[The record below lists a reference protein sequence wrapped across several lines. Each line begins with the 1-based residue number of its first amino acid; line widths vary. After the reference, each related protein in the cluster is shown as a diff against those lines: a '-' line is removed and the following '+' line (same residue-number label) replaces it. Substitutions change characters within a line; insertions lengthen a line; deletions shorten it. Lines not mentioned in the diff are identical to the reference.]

1 MNFISILK
9 DVALDDKNSGCSEIK
24 ALDTIVSVQKKASME
39 DTTLNELSA
48 LLGEEPLA
56 VEEELKEVQE
66 IKVEEPNNLTNESEE
81 KKLLSKEFLDAPRG
95 KYTINITT
103 TNGLSLAENFVSEN
117 NLESSNAYV
126 YQFGPEMQ
134 SAKVIYG
141 IFDSIKEASEAI
153 KTLPSS
159 VLGHKPYVDNITK
172 HQNLYLKYNK

>member
-1 MNFISILK
+1 LNFISILK
-9 DVALDDKNSGCSEIK
+9 DVAVDDKNSGCSEIK

-66 IKVEEPNNLTNESEE
+66 IKVEEPSNLINESEE
-81 KKLLSKEFLDAPRG
+81 KKLLSKEFLDTSKG

-103 TNGLSLAENFVSEN
+103 TNGLSLAENFVNEN
-117 NLESSNAYV
+117 SLELSNTYV
-126 YQFGPEMQ
+126 YEFGPEMK

-141 IFDSIKEASEAI
+141 IFDSIKEANQAI
-153 KTLPSS
+153 STLPSS
-159 VLGHKPYVDNITK
+159 VLGHKPYVDNLIK